1 MIASGPGQDRSRYAP
16 TLVFERIAA
25 DVELA
30 EAGQLASMLL
40 NSKKAHAC
48 FVRTRVPIRC
58 IVRNL
63 SDAVKKESPKEA
75 PPAGI
80 PYSNFVLGVP
90 KESFPGEKRVATT
103 PAVVAK
109 YVKQG
114 LRVVVE
120 KGAGEGA
127 SIADA
132 QYIAAGAK
140 VDVRDAAFSQDM
152 VFKVQQLYSPEYE

>member
-1 MIASGPGQDRSRYAP
+1 MLMNSG
-16 TLVFERIAA
+16 
-25 DVELA
+25 
-30 EAGQLASMLL
+30 
-40 NSKKAHAC
+40 KAHAC
-48 FVRTRVPIRC
+48 LSRARVPIRS

-63 SDAVKKESPKEA
+63 SDAAKKEAPKEA

-80 PYSNFVLGVP
+80 PYANFVLGVP
-90 KESFPGEKRVATT
+90 KESFAGEKRVATT

-120 KGAGEGA
+120 KGAGEGS

-140 VDVRDAAFSQDM
+140 VDVRDAAFAQDV
-152 VFKVQQLYSPEYE
+152 VFKVLQLSSH